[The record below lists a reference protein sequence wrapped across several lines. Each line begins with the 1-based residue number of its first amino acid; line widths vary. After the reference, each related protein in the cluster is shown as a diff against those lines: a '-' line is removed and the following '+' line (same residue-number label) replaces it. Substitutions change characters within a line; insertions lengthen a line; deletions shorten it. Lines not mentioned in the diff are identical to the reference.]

1 MLDLVIVSII
11 QDQMK
16 KKNYRSTSTRNNRI
30 TLFLMTRK
38 GYGVLDSLIKSGFS
52 DMIDKVVVAH
62 DKNVLN
68 DYYSEIYNT
77 AKNAG
82 IPVFDKTEETTIDS
96 DYCLTIAWRWM
107 LNVPEGC
114 KLLVTHDSLL
124 PKYRGF
130 APLVNMLINHEPKI
144 GVSAIFASDKYDQG
158 PIIVQRSTPVTY
170 PIKIQDAIELEMPI
184 FIDVAL
190 DVFRCLREN
199 GKLIGKTQIEEE
211 ASYSLWR
218 DEEDYRIDWKQSA
231 EYIQQFIYSVGYP
244 YKGASTM
251 LDDKVFRI
259 LDCELFPD
267 VKIENRTPGK
277 LIFMDNKYPVI
288 VCGTGLLK
296 ITEMSDNEGNDV
308 LPLNKFRL
316 RFK

>member
-1 MLDLVIVSII
+1 M
-11 QDQMK
+11 
-16 KKNYRSTSTRNNRI
+16 N
-30 TLFLMTRK
+30 RK
-38 GYGVLDSLIKSGFS
+38 GLCVLNNLVENGYA
-52 DMIDKVVVAH
+52 DMIDKVIIAH

-68 DYYSEIYNT
+68 DYYDDMYQATKEACVPI
-77 AKNAG
+77 
-82 IPVFDKTEETTIDS
+82 FDKKDNEPIES
-96 DYCLTIAWRWM
+96 EYCLTIAWRWM

-158 PIIVQRSTPVTY
+158 PIIVQRFTPVTY

-184 FIDVAL
+184 FIDVVL

-218 DEEDYRIDWKQSA
+218 DEEDYRIDWRQSA

-244 YKGASTM
+244 YKGAATM

-259 LDCELFPD
+259 LDCELFSD
-267 VKIENRTPGK
+267 VKIENRTPCK

-296 ITEMSDNEGNDV
+296 ITEMVDNERNDV